1 MGDLMTVKEFATA
14 AGVSRQTIY
23 NKLDTDLTEYL
34 TEIDSVKYID
44 KAALKLFKSKLDSQ
58 IDSQIDCKID
68 SDLTKILQGHIST
81 LQNQIEELKA
91 DKQRL
96 NAQNEELTATN
107 KQLTADVNEWRNKYD
122 LILERALTQKQLPG
136 KEHDTQSGQLIEEA
150 EQPAADTDGGHDLQ
164 ALRAEHD
171 KELQAL
177 RDEHTAQSEG
187 LRAELRAEY
196 DSKLQALRAEH
207 EQERQTQSDELQ
219 ALRDEVTTLK
229 AERGIKGLFKRIFG
243 KKSD

>member
-1 MGDLMTVKEFATA
+1 M
-14 AGVSRQTIY
+14 
-23 NKLDTDLTEYL
+23 
-34 TEIDSVKYID
+34 KYID

-58 IDSQIDCKID
+58 IDSQID
-68 SDLTKILQGHIST
+68 SDLTSILQGHIST

-107 KQLTADVNEWRNKYD
+107 KQLTADVNEWRDKYD

-150 EQPAADTDGGHDLQ
+150 EQPAADADGGHD
-164 ALRAEHD
+164 
-171 KELQAL
+171 
-177 RDEHTAQSEG
+177 
-187 LRAELRAEY
+187 
-196 DSKLQALRAEH
+196 LQALRAEH

-243 KKSD
+243 KKE